1 MIRIC
6 QRERLGF
13 YVVTSP
19 PLMQAQAIDVP
30 LKTPAPYIL
39 EFTAEADQHILSLL
53 RMNGIERC
61 LHRVLDGIHHTRT
74 LHQCYGAVL
83 HRCSHGN
90 KKP

>member
-1 MIRIC
+1 MGSNAAI
-6 QRERLGF
+6 
-13 YVVTSP
+13 SP
-19 PLMQAQAIDVP
+19 SLMQRQAIDV
-30 LKTPAPYIL
+30 TPAPYIL

-61 LHRVLDGIHHTRT
+61 LHRVLNGIHHTRT